1 MDTLPEPSLV
11 ADTTRIPLA
20 QLAVAGTPL
29 ERSLERIVTQS
40 EPGRVQVAAFSS
52 SI

>member
-11 ADTTRIPLA
+11 ADATRIPLA
-20 QLAVAGTPL
+20 QLAADTRL
-29 ERSLERIVTQS
+29 QSALERIVTQS